1 MPTIAAKAAP
11 TNVRELTKES
21 LNIITT
27 LINGEPIDLI
37 NSQDRGLQYGDG
49 LFETMLVRNGVVCFL
64 SRHLRRLQHGCNIL
78 GIDKTNI
85 KQLSTTL
92 QQQAANNEQAVIKVI
107 VTAGNSAR
115 GYKRSSDSQFNTI
128 IKVSAMPEADNGRC
142 IKAMLCTTRLA
153 RQPSLAGIKHLNRLE
168 QVLARNEWDDESIQE
183 GLLLDTDNWLIEGT
197 MSNIFLAKDGQLK
210 TPDLSQ
216 CGVAGIMRSVVI
228 DLAQAAGIVVNI
240 SQISEA
246 ELKTADE
253 IFMTNSL
260 FEVRPVCEITGIAH
274 YNPGP
279 ITEALQKEIS
289 MRATHDTSEN
299 WYAR

>member
-1 MPTIAAKAAP
+1 MPTIAAKVAP
-11 TNVRELTKES
+11 ANVCELTKES

-78 GIDKTNI
+78 GIDKTNM

-115 GYKRSSDSQFNTI
+115 GYKRSSDSQSNTI
-128 IKVSAMPEADNGRC
+128 IKVSAMPEVDNGRC

-197 MSNIFLAKDGQLK
+197 MSNIFLAKGGQLK

-228 DLAQAAGIVVNI
+228 DQAKSDGLNVEIC
-240 SQISEA
+240 QISEA

-260 FEVRPVCEITGIAH
+260 FEVRPVCEISGIGD
-274 YNPGP
+274 YDPGP
-279 ITEALQKEIS
+279 ISEKLQEEIS
-289 MRATHDTSEN
+289 NCVTQDTSDN

>member
-1 MPTIAAKAAP
+1 M
-11 TNVRELTKES
+11 
-21 LNIITT
+21 NIITT
-27 LINGEPIDLI
+27 LVNGEPVDMI
-37 NSQDRGLQYGDG
+37 NSQDRGLQFGDG
-49 LFETMLVRNGVVCFL
+49 LFETMAVRNGVVCFL

-78 GIDKTNI
+78 GIDKTNM

-92 QQQAANNEQAVIKVI
+92 QLQAANHEQAVIKVI

-115 GYKRSSDSQFNTI
+115 GYKRSSNNQPNI
-128 IKVSAMPEADNGRC
+128 IVKVSAMPEVDNERC
-142 IKAMLCTTRLA
+142 IKAMLCKTRLA

-168 QVLARNEWDDESIQE
+168 QVLARKEWDDESIQE

-228 DLAQAAGIVVNI
+228 DLAQAAGMVVNI
-240 SQISEA
+240 SQISGD
-246 ELKTADE
+246 ELKAADE

-260 FEVRPVCEITGIAH
+260 FEIRPVCEISGVGD
-274 YNPGP
+274 YDPGP
-279 ITEALQKEIS
+279 ISEKLQEEIS
-289 MRATHDTSEN
+289 NCVTQDTSDN